1 MTFDFLKRSQREQ
14 ELEEE
19 LQSHLR
25 LAAQDGLERGQTQA
39 DASAAARREMGN
51 VALIKEVTR
60 DMWGW
65 TMLERF
71 LQDVRFGFRVLRKNP
86 GATLVAILTLALGIS
101 ASTAIFSVVYG
112 ILLRPLPYQKP
123 QQIVQVWE
131 VTATSRQAAFTDPN
145 FDDVRAQSHSLQA
158 VAQFNSSIASILSG
172 SESTRANVAD
182 VSKDFIPVLGIHPI
196 RGREFVVEE
205 QHVGAAPA
213 ALVSYSFWQQHLN
226 GAEDLASI
234 KLVVGNK
241 ATSVIGVFPPGFSFP
256 AGTDL
261 WMARETDP
269 WLPSRNAHNWSVI
282 GRLREGVSV
291 SQAQNEI
298 GGIGRRLKQQ
308 YGQEIDMQDAAV
320 VPLKEALTGS
330 VRPAMLIL
338 LGAVGVLLLVACANV
353 MNLLL
358 AQAFARESELAVRT
372 ALGASRGRLVR
383 QFLAE
388 ALLLS
393 LCGGSLG
400 VLAAY
405 FGVGALIRMAPAGM
419 PRVSDVGVNLPVLFF
434 ALGLSVAVAAVLG
447 VITALRASSANLHA
461 NLAEGSRGQSNARRG
476 QRLGRM
482 IIAGQL
488 AMTMLLL
495 VGAGLEGRS
504 LLRVLSV
511 DPGFR
516 TDQVVTLTL
525 DLAPGPGLARV
536 QRVAFLNSLFDR
548 LRALPGVTETG
559 GTNVLPLGNDYFP
572 DGAFVELNPAQLSP
586 RTKELIELTAHTP
599 IRKLDPQTLQEITD
613 FMNNLFHD
621 KAHGGYAD
629 HAVASEGY
637 FRTLGIPLLRGRL
650 FEAGDTEDKP
660 HVAVISESL
669 ARSKWPGQDAL
680 GHTIEFGNMDGDLRL
695 LTIVGVVGDVRQKNL
710 ESEPRPTVYV
720 NYRQRP
726 MYNSD
731 FTVVIRTAAD
741 PAATLAA
748 ARKIVKELDPTLPP
762 KTDTLTGVLAASLLT
777 RRFNLILVGIF
788 AASAL
793 VLAMV
798 GIYGVM
804 AYSVAR
810 RSREIGVRIALG
822 ATGGNVLRL
831 VLRQA
836 LLTALAGVAAG
847 MVGSLLLTRLVRSL
861 LFEIS
866 PTDPLTFTG
875 VALVS
880 LAVAALAAY
889 APARRAASIDPL
901 EALRSE

>member
-1 MTFDFLKRSQREQ
+1 MILGFLRRGRYDQD
-14 ELEEE
+14 LHEE

-25 LAAQDGLERGQTQA
+25 LAAQDGMERGQTQA
-39 DASAAARREMGN
+39 DATAAARREIGN

-65 TMLERF
+65 TILERF
-71 LQDVRFGFRVLRKNP
+71 LQDVRFGARVLRKNP

-112 ILLRPLPYQKP
+112 ILLRPLPYEKP
-123 QQIVQVWE
+123 NQLVQVWE
-131 VTATSRQAAFTDPN
+131 VTGTGRQAAFTDPN
-145 FDDVRAQSHSLQA
+145 FDDVRAQNHSLQA
-158 VAQFNSSIASILSG
+158 VAQFNSSVASVLSG
-172 SESTRANVAD
+172 NEPARANVAA
-182 VSKDFIPVLGIHPI
+182 VSKDFIPVLRVHPI
-196 RGREFVVEE
+196 RGREFAVEE
-205 QHVGAAPA
+205 QHVGAAPV
-213 ALVSYSFWQQHLN
+213 ALVSYSFWQRYLN
-226 GAEDLASI
+226 GAEDLSSI

-241 ATSVIGVFPPGFSFP
+241 ATSVIGVFPPGFRFP
-256 AGTDL
+256 AETDV
-261 WMARETDP
+261 WIARETGP
-269 WLPSRNAHNWSVI
+269 WLPSRNAHNWGVI
-282 GRLREGVSV
+282 GRLRDGVSAA
-291 SQAQNEI
+291 QAQNEI
-298 GGIGRRLKQQ
+298 AGIGRRLKQQ
-308 YGQEIDMQDAAV
+308 YGQDIDMQDAAV

-330 VRPAMLIL
+330 VRPRMLIL
-338 LGAVGVLLLVACANV
+338 LGAVAVLLLVACANV

-358 AQAFARESELAVRT
+358 AQAFAREAELAIRT

-393 LCGGSLG
+393 VCGGSLG
-400 VLAAY
+400 VIAAY

-447 VITALRASSANLHA
+447 AVTALRAGSANLHD
-461 NLAEGSRGQSNARRG
+461 NLAEGRGQSNTRSG

-504 LLRVLSV
+504 LLRVLSI

-516 TDQVVTLTL
+516 TDQVVTLKL
-525 DLAPGPGLARV
+525 DLPAGPGVART

-548 LRALPGVTETG
+548 LRALPGVSEAG

-572 DGAFVELNPAQLSP
+572 DGMFVELNPAQLSP
-586 RTKELIELTAHTP
+586 KTKELIELSAHTD
-599 IRKLDPQTLQEITD
+599 IGKMDQQTLQAMTD
-613 FMNNLFHD
+613 FMQSLFHD
-621 KAHGGYAD
+621 AAHGGYAD
-629 HAVASEGY
+629 HVVASEGY
-637 FRTLGIPLLRGRL
+637 FHTLGIPLLRGRL
-650 FEAGDTEDKP
+650 FEAGDTEDTP

-669 ARSKWPGQDAL
+669 ALTKWPGQDAL
-680 GHTIEFGNMDGDLRL
+680 GHTIEFGGMDGDLRL
-695 LTIVGVVGDVRQKNL
+695 LTVVGVVGDVRQESL
-710 ESEPRPTVYV
+710 ESQPRPTVYV

-748 ARKIVKELDPTLPP
+748 ARKIVNQLDPTLPP
-762 KTDTLTGVLAASLLT
+762 KMNTLAGVLSASLLT
-777 RRFNLILVGIF
+777 RRFNLILVGVF

-822 ATGGNVLRL
+822 ATGGIVLRL

-836 LLTALAGVAAG
+836 LVTALVGVSAGL
-847 MVGSLLLTRLVRSL
+847 VGSLLLSRLMQSL
-861 LFEIS
+861 LFETS
-866 PTDPLTFTG
+866 PTDPLTFAG
-875 VALVS
+875 VVVLSITV
-880 LAVAALAAY
+880 AVLAAY